1 MNNTCPVESCTC
13 IHDCSTMFY
22 SSSIITIHAVTY
34 QAAEL
39 GEGRRAAVAG
49 SRAAPSM
56 GQMVEGSWAG
66 PGREQ
71 RGEGSQ
77 HVWEEPL
84 HLV

>member
-1 MNNTCPVESCTC
+1 MYC
-13 IHDCSTMFY
+13 TMFS
-22 SSSIITIHAVTY
+22 SSSIVVIHAVTY

-39 GEGRRAAVAG
+39 GEGKRAAVVG
-49 SRAAPSM
+49 SRAGPSM
-56 GQMVEGSWAG
+56 GQRGEGSWAG
-66 PGREQ
+66 LGREQRGEGSWAGLGREQ

>member
-1 MNNTCPVESCTC
+1 MHRRTDRTTTVTLAALARRGL
-13 IHDCSTMFY
+13 
-22 SSSIITIHAVTY
+22 TIHAVMY

-77 HVWEEPL
+77 HV
-84 HLV
+84 